1 MAEKAKIPLKKIE
14 ALKKR
19 LQKLPLKDDVKSR
32 EETVEILE
40 MSFQEALK
48 KGYSLKELRTMFAE
62 EGVALPLSLLKK
74 RTPKKQEHS
83 VHNSAMEVAAK
94 TVRKEMESPAGFTIK
109 PDTPDEKL

>member
-1 MAEKAKIPLKKIE
+1 MAERAKIPLKKIE

-32 EETVEILE
+32 EEAVEILE

-48 KGYSLKELRTMFAE
+48 KGYSLKELRTLFAE

-74 RTPKKQEHS
+74 RTAGKQEHS
-83 VHNSAMEVAAK
+83 ARTIAAEVAAK
-94 TVRKEMESPAGFTIK
+94 TVRRETESPAGFTIK
-109 PDTPDEKL
+109 PDTPDEEL